1 MSTITWKEKNRLF
14 QRVGTHEEEL
24 GYVALDQNSGTYVLW
39 LKDTCGVLGLNG
51 GYMRGD
57 EFPSMAAAK
66 QKAASSP
73 SAWIL
78 HYIWVRNVVKQEAL
92 RALDNHWEEI
102 SPNLPH
108 DTSKDDLREKILR
121 YLEQLPIDEI
131 KAWAEKIKDVYK
143 IVSTIIELTKSVMG
157 G

>member
-1 MSTITWKEKNRLF
+1 MSSITWKGNRLI
-14 QRVGTHEEEL
+14 QHVGGHDEEL
-24 GYVALDQNSGTYVLW
+24 GYVKCDEDSEKCFLW

-51 GYMRGD
+51 GHIRGD
-57 EFPSMAAAK
+57 EFPSMSAAK

-73 SAWIL
+73 SASIL
-78 HYIWVRNVVKQEAL
+78 HYIWMRNVVKRETI
-92 RALDNHWEEI
+92 RAFDDYWDEI

-108 DTSKDDLREKILR
+108 DTSKEDLLHKILR
-121 YLEQLPIDEI
+121 HLEQLPIDEI

-143 IVSTIIELTKSVMG
+143 IVSTIIELAKSVMG